1 MVRLRYLESVENLL
15 GFVWESNVPS
25 TVGRPLVDSIIK
37 FVNTVFPVMIY
48 KRLFFFEFGNPKV
61 TVHTVHKTKGHS
73 A

>member
-37 FVNTVFPVMIY
+37 FVN
-48 KRLFFFEFGNPKV
+48 KRPKIANFFEIK
-61 TVHTVHKTKGHS
+61 HEHKKFS
-73 A
+73 EKESFKNIKS